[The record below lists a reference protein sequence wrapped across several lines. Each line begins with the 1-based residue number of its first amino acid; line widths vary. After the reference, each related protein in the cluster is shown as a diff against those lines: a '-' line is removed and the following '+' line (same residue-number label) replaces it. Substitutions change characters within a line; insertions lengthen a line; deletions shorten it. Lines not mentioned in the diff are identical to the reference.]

1 MGPIWILWKCNM
13 VIMGICAMY
22 LLISQSASSLHS
34 SLFCPKL
41 NGQDHGE
48 QG

>member
-1 MGPIWILWKCNM
+1 MVLMGSCT
-13 VIMGICAMY
+13 MY

-41 NGQDHGE
+41 NGEDDSEKG
-48 QG
+48 